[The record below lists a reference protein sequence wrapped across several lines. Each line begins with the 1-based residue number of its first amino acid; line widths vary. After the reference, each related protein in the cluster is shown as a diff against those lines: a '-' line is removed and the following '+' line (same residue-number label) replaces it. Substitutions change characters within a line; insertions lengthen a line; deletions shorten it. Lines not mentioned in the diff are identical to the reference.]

1 MDSDEMA
8 VKQADM
14 LIKQIELALQRGDK
28 ATARE
33 LLPDVLKSN
42 PTADLYYMAA
52 RVATSR
58 EQATKFLQQ
67 AIKIDPYH
75 DKANTMM
82 ERLDDTQ
89 AFRPASKPRSYFEA
103 QTRQLLYTYAELFTS
118 YGWKMTA
125 ETPEMM
131 RFEKQRGVG
140 KKTAIALSLLLNV
153 VGFII
158 VLAMIARSKLETVSI
173 ETQQDGSVLV
183 KGEDWEKVV
192 RSPYELTWYAKSID
206 GLNIGRGLMVGSM
219 AVAMSA
225 AFIFVAYLMA
235 SGGLQIALPIF

>member
-1 MDSDEMA
+1 MA
-8 VKQADM
+8 VKHAEM
-14 LIKQIELALQRGDK
+14 LIKQIELAIARGDK

-33 LLPDVLKSN
+33 LLPDVLNSN

-58 EQATKFLQQ
+58 EQATKLLQQ

-89 AFRPASKPRSYFEA
+89 AFRPASKPRSFFEA
-103 QTRQLLYTYAELFTS
+103 QTRELLHTYAELFTS

-131 RFEKQRGVG
+131 RFEKQHGVG
-140 KKTAIALSLLLNV
+140 RKTAIALSLMLNV
-153 VGFII
+153 VGLVL
-158 VLAMIARSKLETVSI
+158 VLAMIARSRMEKVSI

-183 KGEDWEKVV
+183 KGGDWERVV
-192 RSPYELTWYAKSID
+192 RSPYELTWYAQSVN
-206 GLNIGRGLMVGSM
+206 GLNIGRGVLLGSLAMV
-219 AVAMSA
+219 MSGVLA
-225 AFIFVAYLMA
+225 FVAYLVVT
-235 SGGLQIALPIF
+235 GGL